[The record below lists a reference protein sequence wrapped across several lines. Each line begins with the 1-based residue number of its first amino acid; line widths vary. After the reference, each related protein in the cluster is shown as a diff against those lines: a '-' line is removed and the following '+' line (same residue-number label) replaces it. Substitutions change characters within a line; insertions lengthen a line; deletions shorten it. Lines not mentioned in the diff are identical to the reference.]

1 MKIGNLE
8 IKNNVFLAPMA
19 GITDM
24 AFRKICKEYGA
35 GMVYTEMVS
44 SKGMYY
50 KDDKTSLL
58 TAIADEERPAAVQI
72 FGSDPDIMAVAAEK
86 ISEYADIIDI
96 NMGCPA
102 PKVVKNDDGSKL
114 MLNLDLVDKITE
126 KVVKAS
132 KVPVTVKTRKG
143 WDDEHTSAVDIAKI
157 CEKNGVA
164 AIAIH
169 GRTRNQFYTGH
180 ADWDIIA
187 AVKEMVSIPVIGNGD
202 VVDLDSAKKMFEHTK
217 CDGIM
222 IGRAAIGNPWIF
234 KSIADGVSY
243 EPNKKEIFDV
253 ILKHYNNLIELKGE
267 YVAVREMRKHI
278 SYYIKGVPNATEMR
292 RRINETVEKNEVIKI
307 LEENLINAD

>member
-50 KDDKTSLL
+50 KDDKTNLL
-58 TAIADEERPAAVQI
+58 TTIADEERPAAVQI

-143 WDDEHTSAVDIAKI
+143 WDDEHTTAVDIAKI

-169 GRTRNQFYTGH
+169 GRTRNQFYTGK

-187 AVKEMVSIPVIGNGD
+187 DVKGSVSIPVIGNGD
-202 VVDLDSAKKMFEHTK
+202 VVDLESANKMFEHTK

-234 KSIADGVSY
+234 KSITNGAEYVPD
-243 EPNKKEIFDV
+243 KKEIYDV
-253 ILKHYNNLIELKGE
+253 IVKHYNNLIDLKGE

-292 RRINETVEKNEVIKI
+292 RKINETTEKDEVIRI
-307 LEENLINAD
+307 LEENLI

>member
-50 KDDKTSLL
+50 KDDKTNLL
-58 TAIADEERPAAVQI
+58 TAIDDEERPAAVQI
-72 FGSDPDIMAVAAEK
+72 FGSDPDIMADAATK

-143 WDDEHTSAVDIAKI
+143 WDDEHTSAVEIAKI

-169 GRTRNQFYTGH
+169 GRTRNQFYTGK

-187 AVKEMVSIPVIGNGD
+187 DVKNSVSILVIGNGD
-202 VVDLDSAKKMFEHTK
+202 IVDLESANKMIEYTR
-217 CDGIM
+217 CDAIM

-234 KSIADGVSY
+234 KSIANGVEY
-243 EPNKKEIFDV
+243 VPDKKEIYDV
-253 ILKHYNNLIELKGE
+253 IIKHYNNLIELKGE

-278 SYYIKGVPNATEMR
+278 SYYIKGVSNATEMR
-292 RRINETVEKNEVIKI
+292 RRVNEATEKDLVIKI
-307 LEENLINAD
+307 LKENLLNED

>member
-19 GITDM
+19 GITDL

-50 KDDKTSLL
+50 KDDKTNLL
-58 TAIADEERPAAVQI
+58 TTIADEERPAAVQI
-72 FGSDPDIMAVAAEK
+72 FGSDPDIMADAAEK
-86 ISEYADIIDI
+86 ICEYADIIDI

-126 KVVKAS
+126 NVVKAS

-143 WDDEHTSAVDIAKI
+143 WDDEHTSAIEIAKI
-157 CEKNGVA
+157 CEKNGIA
-164 AIAIH
+164 AVAIH
-169 GRTRNQFYTGH
+169 GRTRNQFYTGK
-180 ADWDIIA
+180 ADWNIIA
-187 AVKEMVSIPVIGNGD
+187 DVKSAVSIPVIGNGD
-202 VVDLDSAKKMFEHTK
+202 IVDLESANKMFEYTK
-217 CDGIM
+217 CDAIM

-234 KSIADGVSY
+234 KSIANGVKY
-243 EPNKKEIFDV
+243 VPDNKEIYDV
-253 ILKHYNNLIELKGE
+253 ILKHYNNLIDLKGE

-278 SYYIKGVPNATEMR
+278 SYYIKGVSNATGMR
-292 RRINETVEKNEVIKI
+292 RKINETTEKDEVMRI
-307 LEENLINAD
+307 LEENLLNVD

>member
-1 MKIGNLE
+1 MKIGKLE

-50 KDDKTSLL
+50 KDDKTNLL
-58 TAIADEERPAAVQI
+58 TAIDDEERPAAVQI
-72 FGSDPDIMAVAAEK
+72 FGSDPDIMADAAAK

-143 WDDEHTSAVDIAKI
+143 WDDEHTSAVEIAKI

-169 GRTRNQFYTGH
+169 GRTRNQFYTGK

-187 AVKEMVSIPVIGNGD
+187 DVKNSVSIPVIGNGD
-202 VVDLDSAKKMFEHTK
+202 IVDLESANKMIEYTR
-217 CDGIM
+217 CDAIM

-234 KSIADGVSY
+234 KSIANGVEY
-243 EPNKKEIFDV
+243 VPDKKEIYDV
-253 ILKHYNNLIELKGE
+253 IIKHYNNLIELKGE

-278 SYYIKGVPNATEMR
+278 SYYIKGVSNATEMR
-292 RRINETVEKNEVIKI
+292 RRVNEATEKDMVIKI
-307 LEENLINAD
+307 LKENLLNED

>member
-1 MKIGNLE
+1 MKIGKLE

-50 KDDKTSLL
+50 KDDKTNLL
-58 TAIADEERPAAVQI
+58 TAIDDEERPAAVQI
-72 FGSDPDIMAVAAEK
+72 FGSDPDIMADAATK

-143 WDDEHTSAVDIAKI
+143 WDDEHTSAIEIAKI

-169 GRTRNQFYTGH
+169 GRTRNQFYTGK

-187 AVKEMVSIPVIGNGD
+187 DVKNSVSIPIIGNGD
-202 VVDLDSAKKMFEHTK
+202 IVDLESANKMIEYTR
-217 CDGIM
+217 CDAIM

-234 KSIADGVSY
+234 KSIANGVEY
-243 EPNKKEIFDV
+243 VPDKKEIYDV
-253 ILKHYNNLIELKGE
+253 IIKHYNNLIELKGE

-278 SYYIKGVPNATEMR
+278 SYYIKGVSNATEMR
-292 RRINETVEKNEVIKI
+292 RRVNEATEKDMVIKI
-307 LEENLINAD
+307 LKENLLNED

>member
-24 AFRKICKEYGA
+24 AFRRICKEYGA

-50 KDDKTSLL
+50 KDDKTNLL
-58 TAIADEERPAAVQI
+58 TAVADEERPAAVQI
-72 FGSDPDIMAVAAEK
+72 FGSDPDIMAAAAEK
-86 ISEYADIIDI
+86 ISEYADVIDI

-169 GRTRNQFYTGH
+169 GRTRNQFYTGK

-187 AVKEMVSIPVIGNGD
+187 EVKKAVSIPVIGNGD
-202 VVDLDSAKKMFEHTK
+202 IVDLESAQKMFEYTK

-234 KSIADGVSY
+234 KSIAGGADY
-243 EPNKKEIFDV
+243 APDKQEIYDV
-253 ILKHYNNLIELKGE
+253 IMKHYNNLVDLKGE

-292 RRINETVEKNEVIKI
+292 RKINETTEKTEVVKI
-307 LEENLINAD
+307 LEENLINVD

>member
-24 AFRKICKEYGA
+24 AFRRICKEYGA

-50 KDDKTSLL
+50 KDDKTNLL
-58 TAIADEERPAAVQI
+58 TAVADEERPAAVQI
-72 FGSDPDIMAVAAEK
+72 FGSDPDIMAAAAEK
-86 ISEYADIIDI
+86 ISEYADVIDI

-143 WDDEHTSAVDIAKI
+143 WDDEHTSAVEIAKI

-169 GRTRNQFYTGH
+169 GRTRNQFYTGK

-187 AVKEMVSIPVIGNGD
+187 EVKKAVSIPVIGNGD
-202 VVDLDSAKKMFEHTK
+202 IVDLESAQKMFEHTK

-234 KSIADGVSY
+234 KSIADGADY
-243 EPNKKEIFDV
+243 APDKQEIYDV
-253 ILKHYNNLIELKGE
+253 IMKHYNNLVDLKGE

-292 RRINETVEKNEVIKI
+292 RRINETTEKEEVVKI
-307 LEENLINAD
+307 LEENLMNVD